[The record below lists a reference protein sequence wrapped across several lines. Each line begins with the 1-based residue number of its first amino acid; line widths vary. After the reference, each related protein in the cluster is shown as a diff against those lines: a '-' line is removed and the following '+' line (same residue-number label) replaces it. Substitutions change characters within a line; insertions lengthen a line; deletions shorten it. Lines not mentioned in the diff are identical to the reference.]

1 MEVHNKI
8 LVPVDYSPQS
18 LIALEQA
25 VNLGKVFNAEIT
37 VLKIAETS
45 SVMTGFFSSKHLDE
59 FASALDAQ
67 LKDFVAEQV
76 KKTGMAMTPLVKKG
90 KVYEEIVQTAEA
102 IKATFIVMG
111 TSGSEGGMKRFIGSN
126 ALRVVR
132 TSKIPVITIKGQ
144 HHRKGCQNIILPL
157 DLTKET
163 KEKVGK
169 AIEFA
174 KRFGSTIRV
183 VSVLFTSDEFIV
195 NRLTRQLDQVKK
207 HIEKASVECSAEIIK
222 SGKGSESLSDVI
234 IDYANKAKGDLL
246 IVMTQQETDYT
257 DYFIGSAAQ
266 EVINHSDIP
275 VLSIIPQPSKD
286 TTVFVPY

>member
-1 MEVHNKI
+1 MTEHNKI
-8 LVPVDYSPQS
+8 LVPVDFSPQS

-25 VNLGKVFNAEIT
+25 SNLAKVFNAEIT
-37 VLKIAETS
+37 VLKVAETGG
-45 SVMTGFFSSKHLDE
+45 MTTFFSSKHMDE
-59 FASALDAQ
+59 FTSALEVQ
-67 LKDFVAEQV
+67 LKDFVSEQV
-76 KKTGMAMTPLVKKG
+76 KKLGVGMTHVLKKG
-90 KVYEEIVQTAEA
+90 KVYDEVVETAEE

-132 TSKIPVITIKGQ
+132 ESKIPVITIKGQ

-207 HIEKASVECSAEIIK
+207 FIEKSSIECSAEIIK
-222 SGKGSESLSDVI
+222 STKGSESLAEVI
-234 IDYANKAKGDLL
+234 IDYANKAKGDLV
-246 IVMTQQETDYT
+246 IIMTQQETDYT
-257 DYFIGSAAQ
+257 EYFIGSSAQ
-266 EVINHSDIP
+266 EIINHSDIP

-286 TTVFVPY
+286 TTVFTPY

>member
-1 MEVHNKI
+1 V
-8 LVPVDYSPQS
+8 
-18 LIALEQA
+18 
-25 VNLGKVFNAEIT
+25 
-37 VLKIAETS
+37 
-45 SVMTGFFSSKHLDE
+45 
-59 FASALDAQ
+59 Q

-76 KKTGMAMTPLVKKG
+76 KKLGVAMSAVLKKG
-90 KVYEEIVQTAEA
+90 KVYDEIVETAEE

-111 TSGSEGGMKRFIGSN
+111 TSGSESGMKRFIGSN

-207 HIEKASVECSAEIIK
+207 FIEKSAVECSAEIIK
-222 SGKGSESLSDVI
+222 STKGSESLAEVI
-234 IDYANKAKGDLL
+234 IDYGNKAKGDLV
-246 IVMTQQETDYT
+246 IIMTQQENDYT
-257 DYFIGSAAQ
+257 EYFIGSSAQ
-266 EVINHSDIP
+266 EIINHSDIP

-286 TTVFVPY
+286 TTVFTPY

>member
-1 MEVHNKI
+1 MSEKNKI

-25 VNLGKVFNAEIT
+25 ANLAKVFDAEIT
-37 VLKIAETS
+37 ILKVAETS
-45 SVMTGFFSSKHLDE
+45 GFSTFFSSKHVDE
-59 FASALDAQ
+59 FTSALEVQ
-67 LKDFVAEQV
+67 LKDFAADNQ
-76 KKTGMAMTPLVKKG
+76 KKTGVKMTPVVKKG
-90 KVYEEIVQTAEA
+90 KVYTEIVETAEE

-111 TSGSEGGMKRFIGSN
+111 TSGSESGIKRFIGSN

-132 TSKIPVITIKGQ
+132 ESHIPVLTIKGQ

-163 KEKVGK
+163 KEKVGR

-207 HIEKASVECSAEIIK
+207 YIEKSSVECSAEIIK
-222 SGKGSESLSDVI
+222 STKGSESLADVI
-234 IDYANKAKGDLL
+234 IDYANKAKGDLV
-246 IVMTQQETDYT
+246 IIMTQQETDYT
-257 DYFIGSAAQ
+257 DYFIGSSAQ

-275 VLSIIPQPSKD
+275 VLSIIPNQSKD
-286 TTVFVPY
+286 TSVFTPY

>member
-1 MEVHNKI
+1 MSEHNKI

-25 VNLGKVFNAEIT
+25 SNLAKVFNAEIT
-37 VLKIAETS
+37 ILKVAETS
-45 SVMTGFFSSKHLDE
+45 GVSTFFTSKHMDE
-59 FASALDAQ
+59 FTSALEVQ

-76 KKTGMAMTPLVKKG
+76 KKTGVAMSSVLKKG
-90 KVYEEIVQTAEA
+90 KVYDEIVETAEEL
-102 IKATFIVMG
+102 KATFIVMG
-111 TSGSEGGMKRFIGSN
+111 TSGSESGMKRFIGSN

-132 TSKIPVITIKGQ
+132 SSNIPVITIKGQ

-163 KEKVGK
+163 KEKVVK

-207 HIEKASVECSAEIIK
+207 FIEKSGVECSAEIIK
-222 SGKGSESLSDVI
+222 STKGNESLAEVI
-234 IDYANKAKGDLL
+234 IDYANKAKGDL
-246 IVMTQQETDYT
+246 IIIMTQQETDYT
-257 DYFIGSAAQ
+257 EYFIGSSAQ
-266 EVINHSDIP
+266 EIINHSDMP

-286 TTVFVPY
+286 TTVFTPY

>member
-1 MEVHNKI
+1 MSEHNRI

-25 VNLGKVFNAEIT
+25 SNLAKVFNAELTI
-37 VLKIAETS
+37 LKIAETS
-45 SVMTGFFSSKHLDE
+45 SMTSFFSSKHMDE
-59 FASALDAQ
+59 FTSALEVQ
-67 LKDFVAEQV
+67 LKDFTAEQV
-76 KKTGMAMTPLVKKG
+76 KKLGVAITPVLKKG
-90 KVYEEIVQTAEA
+90 KVYDEIVETAQE

-111 TSGSEGGMKRFIGSN
+111 TSGSESGMKRFIGSN

-132 TSKIPVITIKGQ
+132 ESKIPVITIKGIS
-144 HHRKGCQNIILPL
+144 HRKGCQNIILPL

-169 AIEFA
+169 ALEFA

-207 HIEKASVECSAEIIK
+207 FIEKAGVECSAEIIK
-222 SGKGSESLSDVI
+222 STKGSESLAEVI
-234 IDYANKAKGDLL
+234 IDYANKAKGDLV
-246 IVMTQQETDYT
+246 IIMTQQENDYT
-257 DYFIGSAAQ
+257 EYFIGSSAQ
-266 EVINHSDIP
+266 GIINHSDIP

-286 TTVFVPY
+286 TTVFTPY

>member
-1 MEVHNKI
+1 MSEHNKI

-25 VNLGKVFNAEIT
+25 ANLAKVFNAEIT
-37 VLKIAETS
+37 ILKIAETGG
-45 SVMTGFFSSKHLDE
+45 MTGFFSSKHMDE
-59 FASALDAQ
+59 FTSALEVQ
-67 LKDFVAEQV
+67 LKDFVADQV
-76 KKTGMAMTPLVKKG
+76 KKLGVAMNAILKRG
-90 KVYEEIVQTAEA
+90 KVYDEIVETAEE

-111 TSGSEGGMKRFIGSN
+111 TSGSESGMKRFIGSN

-132 TSKIPVITIKGQ
+132 SSKIPVISIKGQ

-163 KEKVGK
+163 KEKVNK

-207 HIEKASVECSAEIIK
+207 FIEKSAVECSAEIIK
-222 SGKGSESLSDVI
+222 STKGSESLAEVI
-234 IDYANKAKGDLL
+234 IDYANKAKGDLV
-246 IVMTQQETDYT
+246 IIMTQQETDYT
-257 DYFIGSAAQ
+257 EYFIGSSAQ
-266 EVINHSDIP
+266 EIINHSDIP
-275 VLSIIPQPSKD
+275 VLSIIPSPSKD
-286 TTVFVPY
+286 TSVFTPY

>member
-1 MEVHNKI
+1 
-8 LVPVDYSPQS
+8 
-18 LIALEQA
+18 
-25 VNLGKVFNAEIT
+25 
-37 VLKIAETS
+37 
-45 SVMTGFFSSKHLDE
+45 
-59 FASALDAQ
+59 
-67 LKDFVAEQV
+67 
-76 KKTGMAMTPLVKKG
+76 
-90 KVYEEIVQTAEA
+90 VYDEIVETAEE

-111 TSGSEGGMKRFIGSN
+111 TSGSESGMKRFIGSN

-132 TSKIPVITIKGQ
+132 ESKIPVITIKGQ

-207 HIEKASVECSAEIIK
+207 FIEKSAVECSAEIIK
-222 SGKGSESLSDVI
+222 STKGSESLAEVI
-234 IDYANKAKGDLL
+234 IDYANKSKGDLVV
-246 IVMTQQETDYT
+246 IMTQQENDYT
-257 DYFIGSAAQ
+257 EYFIGSSAQ
-266 EVINHSDIP
+266 EIINHSDIP
-275 VLSIIPQPSKD
+275 VLSIIPSPSKD
-286 TTVFVPY
+286 TSVFTPY

>member
-1 MEVHNKI
+1 MSEHNKI

-25 VNLGKVFNAEIT
+25 ANLAKVFNAEIT
-37 VLKIAETS
+37 ILKVAETGP
-45 SVMTGFFSSKHLDE
+45 MLNFFSSKHMDE
-59 FASALDAQ
+59 FTSALEVQ

-76 KKTGMAMTPLVKKG
+76 KRMGVAMSSVLKKG
-90 KVYEEIVQTAEA
+90 KVYDEIVETAEE

-111 TSGSEGGMKRFIGSN
+111 TSGSESGMKRFIGSN

-132 TSKIPVITIKGQ
+132 ESKIPVITIKGQ

-163 KEKVGK
+163 KEKVGR

-207 HIEKASVECSAEIIK
+207 FIEKSSVECSAEIIK
-222 SGKGSESLSDVI
+222 STKGSESLAEVI
-234 IDYANKAKGDLL
+234 IDYANKAKGDLV
-246 IVMTQQETDYT
+246 IIMTQQETDYT
-257 DYFIGSAAQ
+257 EYFIGSSAQ
-266 EVINHSDIP
+266 EIINHSDIP

-286 TTVFVPY
+286 TTVFNPY

>member
-1 MEVHNKI
+1 MSEHNRI

-25 VNLGKVFNAEIT
+25 ANLAKVFNAEIT
-37 VLKIAETS
+37 ILKVAETGS
-45 SVMTGFFSSKHLDE
+45 SFGFFSSKHMDE
-59 FASALDAQ
+59 FTSALEVQ

-76 KKTGMAMTPLVKKG
+76 KKLGVGMTPVLKKG
-90 KVYEEIVQTAEA
+90 KVYDEIVETAEE

-111 TSGSEGGMKRFIGSN
+111 TSGSESGMKRFIGSN

-207 HIEKASVECSAEIIK
+207 FIEKSAVECSAEIIK
-222 SGKGSESLSDVI
+222 STKGSESLAEVI
-234 IDYANKAKGDLL
+234 IDYSNKAKGDLVV
-246 IVMTQQETDYT
+246 IMTQQENDYT
-257 DYFIGSAAQ
+257 EYFIGSSAQ
-266 EVINHSDIP
+266 ELINHSDIP

-286 TTVFVPY
+286 TSVFTPY

>member
-1 MEVHNKI
+1 MSEHNKI

-25 VNLGKVFNAEIT
+25 ANLAKVFNAELT
-37 VLKIAETS
+37 VLRIAETS
-45 SVMTGFFSSKHLDE
+45 SMTSFFSSKHMDD
-59 FASALDAQ
+59 FTSALEVQ
-67 LKDFVAEQV
+67 LKGFVAEQV
-76 KKTGMAMTPLVKKG
+76 KKLGVAMSPVLKKG
-90 KVYEEIVQTAEA
+90 KVYDEIVETAEE

-111 TSGSEGGMKRFIGSN
+111 TSGSESGMKRFIGSN

-132 TSKIPVITIKGQ
+132 SSKIPVITIKGQ

-163 KEKVGK
+163 KEKVSR

-207 HIEKASVECSAEIIK
+207 FIKKSGIECSAEIIK
-222 SGKGSESLSDVI
+222 STKGSESLADVI
-234 IDYANKAKGDLL
+234 IDYGNKAKGDLV
-246 IVMTQQETDYT
+246 IIMTQQEINYT
-257 DYFIGSAAQ
+257 EYFIGSSAQ
-266 EVINHSDIP
+266 EIINHSDIP
-275 VLSIIPQPSKD
+275 VLSIIPKPSKD
-286 TTVFVPY
+286 TTVFTPY